1 MSSALNRLWKSPP
14 HTPQGHKDAILDR
27 HRRPVWSGPAN
38 RQAENE
44 HARYTT
50 SARIVDERFETTIR
64 ETVAAIGGVLLFQMK
79 LQEEDGDHWTA
90 AVAVGEPGS
99 LEIIIIDLPC
109 GADGA
114 DVSVRP
120 VAESALPIAAIAP
133 AYAGLAECWPKA
145 A

>member
-1 MSSALNRLWKSPP
+1 MPETA
-14 HTPQGHKDAILDR
+14 
-27 HRRPVWSGPAN
+27 
-38 RQAENE
+38 
-44 HARYTT
+44 T
-50 SARIVDERFETTIR
+50 SAVIDERFETTIR
-64 ETVAAIGGVLLFQMK
+64 ETVAAVGGVLLFQMK
-79 LQEEDGDHWTA
+79 LEEDGGDHWTA

-120 VAESALPIAAIAP
+120 AADSALPIASIAS
-133 AYAGLAECWPKA
+133 AYAGLAECWSKA